1 MGDNARVDTAAAPPD
16 DVLVSG
22 GADPGSGRPGG
33 WWRIGRR
40 RPPRL
45 APAGQLAVAAVI
57 GVAMVTGV
65 VALRHTTPPQP
76 RLPAPHRAAELN
88 FPYYPPPPRLAI
100 QAGQAVPHASGL
112 VGGQL
117 PATGRGPAEIAAFRA
132 MAAVLD
138 HYCAHRGAGARSL
151 RLLEGYRHVVA
162 VANPASAPQID
173 IQLWWTGRAYRWQA
187 SQTRL
192 DACS

>member
-1 MGDNARVDTAAAPPD
+1 MTASAPPPE
-16 DVLVSG
+16 DVLVG
-22 GADPGSGRPGG
+22 GGVEAAAGPGSAYDRP
-33 WWRIGRR
+33 RTVRR
-40 RPPRL
+40 RLPRL
-45 APAGQLAVAAVI
+45 TALSQLATAAVLGL
-57 GVAMVTGV
+57 GVVTGL
-65 VALRHTTPPQP
+65 VALRHSTPAAPH
-76 RLPAPHRAAELN
+76 LPAPHRAAQLS
-88 FPYYPPPPRLAI
+88 FPYYPPPPRLPI
-100 QAGQAVPHASGL
+100 PAGRAVPHTAGL

-151 RLLEGYRHVVA
+151 RLLDGYRHVVA

-173 IQLWWTGRAYRWQA
+173 IELWWTGRAYRWQA
-187 SQTRL
+187 ARSRL